1 MKSPFLEKFIIISN
15 MSSLLFHKLKAQAV
29 IVLVTSTLLVSLSF
43 QLLVDD
49 YTWPLLRLL
58 ASFNYRD
65 FWFGWKEKK
74 TQA

>member
-1 MKSPFLEKFIIISN
+1 MKSPFTEKFIIISN

-43 QLLVDD
+43 QLLLVDD

-58 ASFNYRD
+58 TSFNY